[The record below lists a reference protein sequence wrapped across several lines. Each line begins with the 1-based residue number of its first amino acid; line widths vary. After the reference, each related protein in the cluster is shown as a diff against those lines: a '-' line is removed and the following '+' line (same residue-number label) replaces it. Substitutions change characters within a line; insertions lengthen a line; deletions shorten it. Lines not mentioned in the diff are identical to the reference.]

1 MERSERAGS
10 GRRAGFG
17 RRAAVWATAIAVIGA
32 LSGCTGAGAAGGSG
46 SGDGDDPAR
55 SSDGASSAPSGTAGT
70 QSADTERDDFTG
82 KAGTPPDASVW
93 TAQTGAGGWGNEE
106 LQTYTR
112 DAVALDGKGH
122 LAITAHIGGTA
133 SAPTYTS
140 GRITTQGKY
149 EFTNGTLSARIKLP
163 DGPGLLPAFWLL
175 GADVGQVGWPRA
187 GEIDIVEAPHGTG
200 STSHNI
206 HGPNRY
212 LGSQD
217 VPVSAD
223 VTHDPKLSEGFH
235 VFSVTK
241 TADSITMRID
251 GDVAAELDRA
261 TAPPTL
267 DWVFD
272 QPMNILFSLAIGGKW
287 PGNPTSATP
296 STSRMLIDWIQLTRT
311 S

>member
-1 MERSERAGS
+1 
-10 GRRAGFG
+10 
-17 RRAAVWATAIAVIGA
+17 
-32 LSGCTGAGAAGGSG
+32 
-46 SGDGDDPAR
+46 
-55 SSDGASSAPSGTAGT
+55 
-70 QSADTERDDFTG
+70 
-82 KAGTPPDASVW
+82 VW

-106 LQTYTR
+106 LQTYTS

-133 SAPTYTS
+133 ARPTYTS

-175 GADVGQVGWPRA
+175 GADVDQVGWPRA

-223 VTHDPKLSEGFH
+223 VEHDPKLSDAFH

-241 TADSITMRID
+241 TPDTITMRID
-251 GDVAAELDRA
+251 GEVATELTRD

-267 DWVFD
+267 EWVFD

-296 STSRMLIDWIQLTRT
+296 STSRMLIDWIRLERT
-311 S
+311 

>member
-1 MERSERAGS
+1 MT
-10 GRRAGFG
+10 
-17 RRAAVWATAIAVIGA
+17 VA
-32 LSGCTGAGAAGGSG
+32 LTGCTAG
-46 SGDGDDPAR
+46 
-55 SSDGASSAPSGTAGT
+55 GTAGDDRAPT
-70 QSADTERDDFTG
+70 SSGSASGAPSASATPTTEHDDFTG
-82 KAGTPPDASVW
+82 AAGTPPDPSVW
-93 TAQTGAGGWGNEE
+93 TAQTGAGGWGNDE

-122 LAITAHIGGTA
+122 LAITARIGGTA
-133 SAPTYTS
+133 SSPTYTS

-149 EFTNGTLSARIKLP
+149 AFTNGTLSARIKLP

-175 GADVGQVGWPRA
+175 GADIDQVNWPRA

-223 VTHDPKLSEGFH
+223 VTHDPELSEAFH

-241 TADSITMRID
+241 TADSITMSID
-251 GDVAAELDRA
+251 GEVVTELTRD

-267 DWVFD
+267 EWVFD
-272 QPMNILFSLAIGGKW
+272 QPMNILFSLAIGGNW
-287 PGNPTSATP
+287 PGAPTSATP
-296 STSRMLIDWIQLTRT
+296 RTSHMLIDWIRLTRT